1 MKKEQKLTEKVL
13 KSKNGWKLSAGFHDH
28 MGMIEDM
35 GVEAF
40 EKGAHNMAINTLK
53 SILKFNYKPHPQFD
67 YSSKKTKFKNEG
79 ELKKFL
85 QQFKNESKNMLKML
99 EVLSKKPS
107 KAGITSLVEAYI
119 PSWNKYAHLI
129 AKGEYDTQGGGKFS
143 AVVEQKLT
151 KQKLKEIIKEEI
163 QNLNEGIDLSSHVHK
178 VKSHFDKFE
187 SDIDY
192 YAGGSFDS
200 DSVEYEKDIWQ
211 NNSKILKSRDK
222 KLGQWEKKVKKSLDS
237 LMKDYRGAW
246 K

>member
-1 MKKEQKLTEKVL
+1 
-13 KSKNGWKLSAGFHDH
+13 
-28 MGMIEDM
+28 
-35 GVEAF
+35 
-40 EKGAHNMAINTLK
+40 
-53 SILKFNYKPHPQFD
+53 
-67 YSSKKTKFKNEG
+67 
-79 ELKKFL
+79 
-85 QQFKNESKNMLKML
+85 MLKML

-107 KAGITSLVEAYI
+107 KAGIKRLVEAYR
-119 PSWNKYAHLI
+119 PYWNKYAHLI

-222 KLGQWEKKVKKSLDS
+222 KLSQWEKKVKKTLDS